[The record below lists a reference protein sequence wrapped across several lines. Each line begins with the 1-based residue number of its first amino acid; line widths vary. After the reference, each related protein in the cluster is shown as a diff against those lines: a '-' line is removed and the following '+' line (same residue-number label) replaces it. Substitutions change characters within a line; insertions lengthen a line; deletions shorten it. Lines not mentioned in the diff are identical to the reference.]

1 MEHKTDYIYDK
12 NGKLIYKFDTKVQ
25 YIKYKVLR
33 EVARQAWAGTLFEN
47 VLDIPK
53 IIVPGKEPTMRC
65 CVYKERAILGERV
78 KIAMGGDKNNPN
90 VIEVIE
96 TACDECPM
104 GGYEVTNACRGCLA
118 HRCMDAC
125 RKGAISFDHNQ
136 KAHIDKSK
144 CVECGLCAKSC
155 PYTAIMNFKR
165 PCVSACKVN
174 AISMNEDKAAKIDND
189 KCISCGACV
198 YQCPFGAITDK
209 SFIINVIDMIQKSEQ
224 NKKYKVYAL
233 VAPAI
238 GSQYAYAK
246 LGQVISGIKELGFY
260 TVIEAALGADMVAWM
275 ESKELT
281 ECGDFLTSS
290 CCPAFVD
297 YIHKSFPDMVEHISH
312 NLSPAGTIARYIKST
327 DPDAKIVFIGPC
339 TAKKMEFQ
347 KEEVRPYIDSVI
359 TFEELQALFDSKD
372 IDIRDLEEDILENAS
387 YFGRIFA
394 RSGGLAD
401 AVQQALKEQKLDDFE
416 LKAVSCDGIE
426 ACKMALLKKSKNALD
441 ANFIEGM
448 ACVGGCIGGAGCL
461 THGEK
466 NKAEV
471 DKYGKEAIEK
481 TIAEAISLV
490 KLPEEQHS

>member
-1 MEHKTDYIYDK
+1 MQT
-12 NGKLIYKFDTKVQ
+12 KLYKFDTKVQ
-25 YIKYKVLR
+25 YLKYKVLR
-33 EVARQAWAGTLFEN
+33 EVARQAWNGTLLEH

-78 KIAMGGDKNNPN
+78 KIAMGGDKSNPN

-118 HRCMDAC
+118 HRCQDAC
-125 RKGAISFDHNQ
+125 KRGAISFDHHQ
-136 KAHIDKSK
+136 KAVIDKSK
-144 CVECGLCAKSC
+144 CVECGMCAKVC
-155 PYTAIMNFKR
+155 PYTAIMNYKR
-165 PCVSACKVN
+165 PCMSACKVN
-174 AISMNEDKAAKIDND
+174 AISMNEDKAATIDNE

-209 SFIINVIDMIQKSEQ
+209 SFIINVIDMIQKSCNNE
-224 NKKYKVYAL
+224 KYKVYAV

-238 GSQYAYAK
+238 GSQFSYAK
-246 LGQVISGIKELGFY
+246 LGQVISGIKELGFF
-260 TVIEAALGADMVAWM
+260 TVVEAALGADMVAFA
-275 ESKELT
+275 ESKELA
-281 ECGDFLTSS
+281 ESGDYLTSS

-297 YIHKSFPDMVEHISH
+297 YIKKNFPEIEPHISH
-312 NLSPAGTIARYIKST
+312 NLSPMATLAKYIKST
-327 DPDAKIVFIGPC
+327 DPDSKIVFIGPC

-347 KEEVRPYIDSVI
+347 KEEVHRYVDSVI

-372 IDIRDLEEDILENAS
+372 IDIRELSEDVLDNAS
-387 YFGRIFA
+387 YYGRIFA

-401 AVQQALKEQKLDDFE
+401 AVKQALKEQGLDDFE

-426 ACKMALLKKSKNALD
+426 ECKVALLKKKKNILD

-466 NKAEV
+466 NKSEV
-471 DKYGKEAIEK
+471 DKYGKEALEK
-481 TIAEAISLV
+481 TISDAIGVL
-490 KLPEEQHS
+490 HI